1 MSGHSKWSTIK
12 RAKGVAD
19 AKRGKIFT
27 KIAREIMLATKAG
40 GANAEENAA
49 LRLAVAKARQANM
62 PKDNVQ
68 RAIDRATATGGGEN
82 WEEVRYEAYGPG
94 GVALLIDT
102 LTDNRNRTVSDVR
115 SALTKAGGNL
125 GETGSVAW
133 TFEQKGVVLIELGA
147 DVDAEDVELQ
157 AIDAG
162 AEEVEIDSGVLEVV
176 AAPSELETLRG
187 GLEGSGFSIAS
198 AEVIMRPTTTVGV
211 DESRGRQILR
221 LIETLEEL
229 DDVQRVFTNADFP
242 DSVLVEA

>member
-12 RAKGVAD
+12 RAKGAAD

-27 KIAREIMLATKAG
+27 KIAREIMVSARVG
-40 GANAEENAA
+40 GPNIVDNAA
-49 LRLAVAKARQANM
+49 LRIAIGKARQANM
-62 PKDNVQ
+62 PKENVQ
-68 RAIDRATATGGGEN
+68 RAIDRASTTGGGEN
-82 WEEVRYEAYGPG
+82 WEEVRYEAYGPA

-133 TFEQKGVVLIELGA
+133 TFEQKGVLLIDLTETT
-147 DVDAEDVELQ
+147 DAEDLELQ

-162 AEEVEIDSGVLEVV
+162 AEDVDVDSGVLEVV
-176 AAPSELETLRG
+176 TAPTNIETVRD
-187 GLEGSGFSIAS
+187 GLEGSGATIAS
-198 AEVIMRPTTTVGV
+198 AEVIMRPTNTVGV
-211 DESRGRQILR
+211 DETKGRQILR
-221 LIETLEEL
+221 LIDTLEDL
-229 DDVQRVFTNADFP
+229 DDVQRVSTNADFP

>member
-12 RAKGVAD
+12 RAKGAAD
-19 AKRGKIFT
+19 AKRGQIFT
-27 KIAREIMLATKAG
+27 KVAREIMVAAKAG
-40 GANAEENAA
+40 GPNPEENAS
-49 LRLAVAKARQANM
+49 LRLAIGKARQVNM

-68 RAIDRATATGGGEN
+68 RAIDRATATGGGED

-94 GVALLIDT
+94 GVAMLIDT

-115 SALTKAGGNL
+115 SRLTKAGGNL

-133 TFEQKGVVLIELGA
+133 TFEQKGVVLVDLDESA
-147 DVDAEDVELQ
+147 DAEELELQ

-162 AEEVEIDSGVLEVV
+162 AEDVDVDSGVLEVV
-176 AAPSELETLRG
+176 TAPSDFESVRD
-187 GLEGSGFSIAS
+187 GLEGNGVRIAS
-198 AEVIMRPTTTVGV
+198 AEVIMRPTTTVDV

-221 LIETLEEL
+221 LVESLEDL
-229 DDVQRVFTNADFP
+229 DDVQRVSTNAEFP

>member
-27 KIAREIMLATKAG
+27 KIAREIMIAAKAG
-40 GANAEENAA
+40 GADPNENSA
-49 LRLAVAKARQANM
+49 LRLAIAKARHSNM

-68 RAIDRATATGGGEN
+68 RAIDRATVTGGGEN
-82 WEEVRYEAYGPG
+82 WEEVVYEAYGPG

-115 SALTKAGGNL
+115 STLTKAGGNL
-125 GETGSVAW
+125 GETGSVSW
-133 TFEQKGVVLIELGA
+133 TFEKKGVVLVDLGEGI
-147 DVDAEDVELQ
+147 DEEEIELQ

-162 AEEVEIDSGVLEVV
+162 ADDVEVDNGVLEVV
-176 AAPSELETLRG
+176 AEPSDFESVRDGIESAG
-187 GLEGSGFSIAS
+187 VAISS
-198 AEVIMRPTTTVGV
+198 AEIIMRPTNTVGV
-211 DESRGRQILR
+211 DESKGRQILR
-221 LIETLEEL
+221 LIETLEDL
-229 DDVQRVFTNADFP
+229 DDVQRVSTNADFP

>member
-12 RAKGVAD
+12 RAKGAAD

-27 KIAREIMLATKAG
+27 KISREIMVAAKSG
-40 GANAEENAA
+40 GADPNENAA
-49 LRLAVAKARQANM
+49 LRLAVGKARQANM

-82 WEEVRYEAYGPG
+82 WEEVVYEAYGPG

-115 SALTKAGGNL
+115 STLTKAGGNL

-133 TFEQKGVVLIELGA
+133 TFEKKGVVLVDLGEGMDEEEL
-147 DVDAEDVELQ
+147 ELQ

-162 AEEVEIDSGVLEVV
+162 AEDVEIDNGVLEVV
-176 AAPSELETLRG
+176 ADPSDFEAVRDGIETAG
-187 GLEGSGFSIAS
+187 VAIAS
-198 AEVIMRPTTTVGV
+198 AEVIMRPTNTVGV
-211 DESRGRQILR
+211 DESKGRQILR
-221 LIETLEEL
+221 LIETLEDL
-229 DDVQRVFTNADFP
+229 DDVQRVSTNADFP